1 MARGW
6 HVTAQDIKQWTESNP
21 RQAQETLPLLIRKL
35 IQASVDSSLLRFP
48 AGNSISLPGWDGL
61 LKADEGNA
69 FVPAGTSA
77 WEFGTDQKIKEKADG
92 DYKKRT
98 ENSQGIDKKST
109 MFVFATSR
117 VWTKRD
123 EWVQEKNA
131 DGQWAQVKGLNA
143 GDLETWLELCPAVHR
158 WFARLIGKRSD
169 GAWDIEQAWGDWSC
183 ATKPECN
190 ADLVLAGREN
200 QARTLADKL
209 KAEPS
214 VIRVSGESEEEAY
227 AFALAVVNQY
237 SEFSARLLVVKGS
250 DNWDFLLDSQYP
262 LILIPKFDILPS
274 FGLATNRGH
283 WVILP
288 CSKQPGIRQ
297 ADIILNKADRNQQI
311 SALIAMGLEEKT
323 SKDIVLSSRGYLG
336 PIRRHPK
343 LASADYQQPSW
354 AIFENAEPMIAA
366 LLVGEWNVSNKDDCD
381 KVAKLAGIPYNELNM
396 QLDRWSKSS
405 DSPIRLIDNI
415 WQIVSRQDAWS
426 LLSPFINSSGLERFG
441 QAAIEV
447 LQELDPGFELPPKD
461 RWAANLYGKEVKHSA
476 YLRLGLAEMLAML
489 AAYGDKDC
497 QNTESISIQDRVSW
511 WVRQLLIEDM
521 SEQRWY
527 SLKNVLPLLAEA
539 APDVFLE
546 AVDKGLQ
553 GENPIITG
561 LFIDEGFMGGCPY
574 AGLLWALEG
583 VSWNQDYLAR
593 VARILAKLS
602 HLDYSS
608 SYSNQPSGSLTRIFQ
623 GWFPQTKASLEKRLK
638 VIDTLIRLEPESGW
652 QLLLDLLPLRHSIST
667 QIHRPKFREWA
678 DEWTPGVTLTE
689 YNQHT
694 RAVVERTLGHIDDD
708 PDSRWPEFIKYIPQ
722 IPKEYFDVVIAKLKE
737 KKIHNFSDLA
747 ASKIRH
753 ELREMVYY
761 NREFAD
767 AKWALP
773 QETVDQLDEIL
784 SLFTPDDPLLIH
796 KFLFDTYRPD
806 LPSLTSCQDR
816 EQREEL
822 IEEARKD
829 ALEEIWRLQKISGI
843 ETLASDVEYPWVLG
857 KSLGDSSFTDEI
869 EELVLSWL
877 GSDKGCFDQTAKA
890 YIATR
895 YRQNPDWLEE
905 IVERYKGDW
914 PNEIWVEFCLG
925 LPFNKA
931 IFDFLGTLPE
941 GVTDVYWKNVN
952 RYYLHDDDKEFAS
965 WVIEQLLAHKR
976 PFAAVDASSHYLL
989 VGKSALNSDLLART
1003 LEMAVIEPN
1012 DHEKITLEGYEV
1024 FEILKA
1030 IQSASDIDDE
1040 RLARI
1045 EWMYLPIFGHR
1056 DIPPSTLIKEVCN
1069 NPNLFVHFI
1078 CLAFKADPLIED
1090 EFSDL
1095 SPELK
1100 EINIKNSYELL
1111 QLMNRLPGQDG
1122 QKVDAT
1128 KLQGWIEQVRQE
1140 CAKRNRFQIG
1150 DTYIGKLLS
1159 HSPEGNDGMWPHEA
1173 VRDAIE
1179 RYENLEMERGI
1190 EIGRYNQ
1197 RGVVSKALD
1206 EGGKQEHELADKYKQ
1221 DAEKIRYI
1229 WPRTAEMLRRIAKN
1243 YEFRGRR
1250 EDLRMELRR

>member
-21 RQAQETLPLLIRKL
+21 RQAQETLPLLVRKL
-35 IQASVDSSLLRFP
+35 IQASVDPSRLSFP
-48 AGNSISLPGWDGL
+48 AGDSISLPGWDGL

-69 FVPAGTSA
+69 FVPANTSA
-77 WEFGTDQKIKEKADG
+77 WEFGTDQKTKEKADG

-98 ENSQGIDKKST
+98 ENPQGIDKKVTS
-109 MFVFATSR
+109 FVFVTSR
-117 VWTKRD
+117 IWTKRD

-169 GAWDIEQAWGDWSC
+169 AAWDLEQAWRDWSC
-183 ATKPECN
+183 VTKPECN
-190 ADLVLAGREN
+190 ADLVLAGRED

-209 KAEPS
+209 NGEPS

-237 SEFSARLLVVKGS
+237 PEFSARLLVVKGS

-262 LILIPKFDILPS
+262 LILIPKFDPLAS

-288 CSKQPGIRQ
+288 CSKQFGGRK
-297 ADIILNKADRNQQI
+297 ADIILKKADRNQQI

-323 SKDIVLSSRGYLG
+323 SKDIVGSSRGYLG

-343 LASADYQQPSW
+343 LALADYQPPYW
-354 AIFENAEPMIAA
+354 AIFENAVPMIAA
-366 LLVGEWNVSNKDDCD
+366 LLAGEWNASNKDDCN
-381 KVAKLAGIPYNELNM
+381 KVAKLAGIPYDELNM

-405 DSPIRLIDNI
+405 DPPIRLIDNI
-415 WQIVSRQDAWS
+415 WQIVSSQDAWS
-426 LLSPFINSSGLERFG
+426 LLSPFFHSSVLERFG
-441 QAAIEV
+441 QVAVEV
-447 LQELDPGFELPPKD
+447 LQELDPGFELLPKD
-461 RWAANLYGKEVKHSA
+461 RWASNLYGKEVKHSG
-476 YLRLGLAEMLAML
+476 YLRLGLAKMLVML

-539 APDVFLE
+539 APDTFMD
-546 AVDKGLQ
+546 AVDIGLQ
-553 GENPIITG
+553 GENPPIMG

-593 VARILAKLS
+593 IARILAKLS
-602 HLDYSS
+602 RLDYSS
-608 SYSNQPSGSLTRIFQ
+608 SYSNHPFVSLTRIFQ
-623 GWFPQTKASLEKRLK
+623 GWFPQTRAPLEKRLE

-652 QLLLDLLPLRHSIST
+652 KLLLDLLPNRHAIST
-667 QIHRPKFREWA
+667 EIHRPEFREWA
-678 DEWTPGVTLTE
+678 DEWTPGVTSTE
-689 YNQHT
+689 YNQHIRDIT
-694 RAVVERTLGHIDDD
+694 KRTLEHVDDE
-708 PDSRWPEFIKYIPQ
+708 PDSRWPELIEHIPQ
-722 IPKEYFDVVIAKLKE
+722 IPKEYLDTVISKLRE
-737 KKIHNFSDLA
+737 KSVDDFSALA
-747 ASKIRH
+747 AGKIQS
-753 ELREMVYY
+753 ELRDMV
-761 NREFAD
+761 NNHREFAN

-773 QETVDQLDEIL
+773 KETVDQLDEIL
-784 SLFTPDDPLLIH
+784 GLFTPDDLVLRH
-796 KFLFDTYRPD
+796 KFLFDTYR
-806 LPSLTSCQDR
+806 LPNLGSHQDR
-816 EQREEL
+816 DQREEL
-822 IEEARKD
+822 IERARKD
-829 ALEEIWRLQKISGI
+829 ALEEIWRLEKISGI
-843 ETLASDVEYPWVLG
+843 VKLASDVEYPWALG
-857 KSLGDSSFTDEI
+857 KSLGDSSFADEI
-869 EELVLSWL
+869 EEFVLSWL
-877 GSDKGCFDQTAKA
+877 GCDEVCVDQTAKA
-890 YIATR
+890 YVAARI
-895 YRQNPDWLEE
+895 RQNPNWLEE

-914 PNEIWVEFCLG
+914 PNEIWAEFCLG

-931 IFDFLGTLPE
+931 IFDFLETLPE
-941 GVTDVYWKNVN
+941 GVADVYWKNVN
-952 RYYLHDDDKEFAS
+952 RYYLHDDEKELAS

-976 PFAAVDASSHYLL
+976 PFAAIDASSHYLL
-989 VGKSALNSDLLART
+989 DGKSALNSDLLART

-1012 DHEKITLEGYEV
+1012 DHEKITLMGYEI

-1045 EWMYLPIFGHR
+1045 EWMYLPIFDHR

-1069 NPNLFVHFI
+1069 NPNLFVHLI
-1078 CLAFKADPLIED
+1078 CLAFKADPPFED
-1090 EFSDL
+1090 EFADL

-1111 QLMNRLPGQDG
+1111 QLMNQLPGQDS

-1128 KLQGWIEQVRQE
+1128 KLQGWIERVRQE
-1140 CAKRNRFQIG
+1140 CAKKNRIQIA

-1159 HSPEGNDGMWPHEA
+1159 HSPEGNDSMWPHEA
-1173 VRDAIE
+1173 VRDVIE

-1197 RGVVSKALD
+1197 RGVVSKTLD
-1206 EGGKQEHELADKYKQ
+1206 EGGNQEHELAEKYKQ
-1221 DAEKIRYI
+1221 DAEKIRYT
-1229 WPRTAEMLRRIAKN
+1229 WPRTAEMLRRIAKK
-1243 YEFRGRR
+1243 YEFDGRR
-1250 EDLRMELRR
+1250 EDLMMELRR